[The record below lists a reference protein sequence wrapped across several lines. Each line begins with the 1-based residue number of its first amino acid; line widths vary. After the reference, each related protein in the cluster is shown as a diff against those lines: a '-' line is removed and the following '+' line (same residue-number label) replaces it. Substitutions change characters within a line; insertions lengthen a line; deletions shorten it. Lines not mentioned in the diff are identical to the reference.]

1 MVDCISSQLYCSND
15 KSRRDGKKKK
25 KRPKR
30 VVVINNLTN
39 YFITIKYNIII

>member
-1 MVDCISSQLYCSND
+1 MIRVEEIE
-15 KSRRDGKKKK
+15 KKK